1 MKTIAINVE
10 KGGSGKTTIA
20 CHLAWHLA
28 DTGARVL
35 VIDLDRQGNSTST
48 LGEFT
53 KLGHSLPL
61 FQKKAGKVS
70 YDRLSIYSNE
80 GLGEFDGNFADA
92 LTHFRTNFS
101 KLSEHFDYCVIDTPP
116 LWSWINFAA
125 LMVCDYLFVPVQL
138 GRFNVDGVKNLSD
151 SIQSVNKAARAK
163 PIILAGIVPNMVE
176 ISDPQQIELMTDLR
190 NAVGPY
196 LFDNYLPKR
205 RHFAHAME
213 AGVPTWRLGKDVRSS
228 MPFMTKFLNEAMRRI
243 DEGNAA

>member
-28 DTGARVL
+28 DKGARVL
-35 VIDLDRQGNSTST
+35 VIDMDRQGNSTST

-53 KLGHSLPL
+53 RLGDSLPL
-61 FQKKAGKVS
+61 FQEKMGKVS

-80 GLGEFDGNFADA
+80 GLGEFDGNFSEA
-92 LTHFRTNFS
+92 LTNFRTNFP
-101 KLSEHFDYCVIDTPP
+101 KLNDHFDYCVIDTPP
-116 LWSWINFAA
+116 LWGWINFAA

-151 SIQSVNKAARAK
+151 SIQSVNKAARTK

-176 ISDPQQIELMTDLR
+176 ISELR
-190 NAVGPY
+190 KAVGPY

-213 AGVPTWRLGKDVRSS
+213 AAVPTWRLGKDVRTS